1 MQGRLPKQV
10 VEYGQLFDSV
20 TLVVGTVLFRE
31 AAELVPKWWGI
42 TLAATVDGSTVV
54 LTEMRLATQNPQQ
67 NVEALTQLLWK
78 DEARLALLELAGLR
92 GATSESARA
101 LCSEVA
107 KTIPFQIA
115 KPWILKRLTNP
126 TRLAD
131 WRMARNPLA
140 PFLSGEVLRR
150 M

>member
-1 MQGRLPKQV
+1 M
-10 VEYGQLFDSV
+10 FDSV

-42 TLAATVDGSTVV
+42 TLATTVDGSTVV
-54 LTEMRLATQNPQQ
+54 LTEMRLATQNPHQ

-101 LCSEVA
+101 LRSKVA

-115 KPWILKRLTNP
+115 NP
-126 TRLAD
+126 S
-131 WRMARNPLA
+131 
-140 PFLSGEVLRR
+140 LSTFGPIPDLIGR
-150 M
+150 